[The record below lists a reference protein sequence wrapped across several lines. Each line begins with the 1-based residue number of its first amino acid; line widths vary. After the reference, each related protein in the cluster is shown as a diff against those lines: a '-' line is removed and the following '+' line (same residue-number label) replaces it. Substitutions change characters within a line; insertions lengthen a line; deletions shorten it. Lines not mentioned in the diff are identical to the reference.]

1 MNLDD
6 VPSYTYFLHI
16 CLNLHLVHNTQYLYL
31 IEQTILDSVM
41 IFQNK
46 KIISFLPSATEILY
60 EIGCSSQIVGVTHEC
75 KYPEDAKTKPKV
87 INSSFDA
94 SAMTSKEIDKKIV
107 ELFSKGMDIYV
118 VNDKVLTNLKPDLI
132 VAQGIC
138 EVCSPFT
145 KEIKRAISVLGYNPD
160 VLILDPRNL
169 KDILTN
175 IEEIAKKVDKV
186 KEGQKLIESLTKK
199 ISLIQ
204 KIIETKNKVNLQ
216 RVLCLEWIDPFFTA
230 GHWIPE
236 MVEIAGGINGLSKT
250 GEQSRRTTMQ
260 EIKDFDPDKIILMP
274 CGFDTERT
282 LIEYNRTIKKD
293 IGWNSLTAVKNGK
306 IYVVD
311 AGSYFSKPGPRT
323 FSGVEI
329 LAKIIH
335 PQYFNHITVPSNSFL
350 RLD

>member
-1 MNLDD
+1 
-6 VPSYTYFLHI
+6 
-16 CLNLHLVHNTQYLYL
+16 
-31 IEQTILDSVM
+31 M
-41 IFQNK
+41 ISTNK

-60 EIGCSSQIVGVTHEC
+60 EIGAGSQIVGVTHEC

-94 SAMTSKEIDKKIV
+94 SSMTSKEIDNKITD
-107 ELFSKGMDIYV
+107 LFSKTMDIYV
-118 VNDKVLTNLKPDLI
+118 VNDKILLDLKPDLI

-145 KEIKRAISVLGYNPD
+145 KEIKRAVSILGYNPD
-160 VLILDPRNL
+160 ILILDPHNL

-186 KEGQKLIESLTKK
+186 KYGHQLIESLTKR
-199 ISLIQ
+199 INSIQ
-204 KIIETKNKVNLQ
+204 KITKIKNKVNLQ
-216 RVLCLEWIDPFFTA
+216 RVVCLEWIDPFFTA
-230 GHWIPE
+230 GHWVPE

-250 GEQSRRTTMQ
+250 EEQSRRTTI
-260 EIKDFDPDKIILMP
+260 ENIKDFGPDKIILMP
-274 CGFDTERT
+274 CGFDLDRT
-282 LIEYNRTIKKD
+282 LMEYNRTIKKD
-293 IGWNSLTAVKNGK
+293 VGWNSLTAVKNGEV
-306 IYVVD
+306 YAVD

-335 PQYFNHITVPSNSFL
+335 PSEFNYITVPLNSFL
-350 RLD
+350 RID